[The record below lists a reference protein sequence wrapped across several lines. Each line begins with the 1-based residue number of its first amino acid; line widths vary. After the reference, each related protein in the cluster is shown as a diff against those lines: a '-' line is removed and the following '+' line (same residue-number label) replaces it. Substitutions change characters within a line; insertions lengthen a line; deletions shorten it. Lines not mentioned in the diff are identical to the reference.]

1 MAGKVKLSQG
11 VLLIPGK
18 RAPSTASTRW
28 KFPGFS
34 SSPSSDTVS
43 VLESGSSLFEKAN
56 KYKIPA
62 IAIEIPTFPSSNIVK
77 PSYPASRIMPCTTRF
92 VEVPIKVHIPPNIVT
107 YERGIKNFVAG
118 SLTASAHRLMIGAKI
133 TTTGVLFRNAD
144 TKATGGSIL
153 ACALKTVVFPS
164 GSSFLINW
172 PQSPA
177 LPHSLTDKEEHG
189 YGYHP
194 FIAKA
199 LQHLLGSKNAYAEKK
214 HDHCQKNHSRPH
226 LYPIPRRRSCRSGP
240 ATQTLYQN
248 SSIYF

>member
-1 MAGKVKLSQG
+1 M
-11 VLLIPGK
+11 IPGK

-62 IAIEIPTFPSSNIVK
+62 IAIKIPTFPSSNIVK

-172 PQSPA
+172 PKAP
-177 LPHSLTDKEEHG
+177 LCRTPSLTRKSMATVII
-189 YGYHP
+189 P
-194 FIAKA
+194 
-199 LQHLLGSKNAYAEKK
+199 LLLK
-214 HDHCQKNHSRPH
+214 P
-226 LYPIPRRRSCRSGP
+226 
-240 ATQTLYQN
+240 
-248 SSIYF
+248 SSISLGVRMPTQRKNTTTVRRTIPGRILSHTKAAIMPIRASNTNTISKFIYLLLRAQK